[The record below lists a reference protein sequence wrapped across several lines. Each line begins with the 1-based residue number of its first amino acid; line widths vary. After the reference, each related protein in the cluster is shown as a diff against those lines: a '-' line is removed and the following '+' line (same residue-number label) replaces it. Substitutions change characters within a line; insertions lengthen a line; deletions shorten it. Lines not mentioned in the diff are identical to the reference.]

1 MQSYDD
7 YRSRQRKT
15 AKSVAFLMDKAVK
28 TGQNGEKWRKNCP
41 KRHIYGSSRTV
52 ALRAAWAPIT
62 STWAMSAVF
71 EGPLMN
77 VP

>member
-15 AKSVAFLMDKAVK
+15 AKSVAFLMDKAVQ
-28 TGQNGEKWRKNCP
+28 TGQKRGKVAQNCP
-41 KRHIYGSSRTV
+41 KTPLYGSSRTV

-62 STWAMSAVF
+62 RTWAMSAVF